1 MHNIFIIVMHISSC
15 SPTQVI
21 LPNDVRVMSS
31 YCGYDGSMFITE
43 RGSLLA
49 CGLNNYNKLGL
60 NEHRGFL
67 LQMKQFI
74 AKVCYIRYYF
84 YRL

>member
-1 MHNIFIIVMHISSC
+1 MCNIFIIAIYFSSC

-21 LPNDVRVMSS
+21 LPNDVRVTSS

-43 RGSLLA
+43 RGALLA
-49 CGLNNYNKLGL
+49 CGLNSYNKLGL

-67 LQMKQFI
+67 VQMKQFI
-74 AKVCYIRYYF
+74 AKVYHIHYY
-84 YRL
+84 R

>member
-1 MHNIFIIVMHISSC
+1 MSIYVIYLLQPNNLLFSC
-15 SPTQVI
+15 SPTQVV
-21 LPNDVRVMSS
+21 LPNDVRIVRS

-49 CGLNNYNKLGL
+49 CGMNSYNKLGL
-60 NEHRGFL
+60 NEQKGFL

-74 AKVCYIRYYF
+74 AKVCSF
-84 YRL
+84 